1 MRDHDPMA
9 SPRTPPPRS
18 RPRRGWVTVTATI
31 AVLTALLMALL
42 TGCKGQTVDPR
53 QQLESRRSSAEAERD
68 NLALLTEVRAA
79 LSEVAP
85 ALQWRTPAPEVTS
98 GSLCKK
104 PFDGVEGATSQVLES
119 GGALG
124 SIPDADW
131 PRAWEAVKQ
140 VAAERGYG
148 EEHTL
153 KDEPGEHQMS
163 LYDKDG
169 AELSVGTGVNTVA
182 SIYGACHLER

>member
-1 MRDHDPMA
+1 MRDPDQMA
-9 SPRTPPPRS
+9 SPHTP
-18 RPRRGWVTVTATI
+18 RPRPRARRGRGCVTATT
-31 AVLTALLMALL
+31 AVLMAVLMALL
-42 TGCKGQTVDPR
+42 TGCTGENVDAR

-85 ALQWRTPAPEVTS
+85 ALQWRTPAPTVES

-131 PRAWEAVKQ
+131 PRAWAAVKQ

-148 EEHTL
+148 DEHTL

-163 LYDKDG
+163 LYDEDG

-182 SIYGACHLER
+182 SIYGACHLE

>member
-1 MRDHDPMA
+1 MRDHDPM
-9 SPRTPPPRS
+9 SPALTPTAGH
-18 RPRRGWVTVTATI
+18 RRGTLLASVAI
-31 AVLTALLMALL
+31 AVVMALL
-42 TGCKGQTVDPR
+42 TGCSGENVDAR

-85 ALQWRTPAPEVTS
+85 ALKWRTPAPTVES
-98 GSLCKK
+98 GSLCKQ
-104 PFDGVEGATSQVLES
+104 PFDAVDGATSQVLES

-124 SIPDADW
+124 AIPDADW

-140 VAAERGYG
+140 VAAQRGYRD
-148 EEHTL
+148 EHTL

-163 LYDKDG
+163 LYDEDG